1 MKEENSVFKTFNRSS
16 GSMLDD
22 SFDKD
27 SDLGDGEDSENSNEE
42 QD

>member
-1 MKEENSVFKTFNRSS
+1 
-16 GSMLDD
+16 MLDD

-42 QD
+42 QGEKKYEVVPERQQTAQ